1 MDAYHCFVY
10 LEEASYV
17 KAQIIHTAG
26 PVAQLHV
33 SVVGD
38 LFCCKVR
45 TCSTFVGITELPP
58 LQLATYKRLLF
69 SSTRDIGALN
79 LDGRIQEHRCTIF
92 ANLEREAFCIAE
104 IYSVEVKMLRHYPRL
119 P

>member
-1 MDAYHCFVY
+1 MY

-17 KAQIIHTAG
+17 KAQIIHTAD

-45 TCSTFVGITELPP
+45 TCSTFIDITELPP
-58 LQLATYKRLLF
+58 LQLATYKDFFFRPHETL
-69 SSTRDIGALN
+69 AL
-79 LDGRIQEHRCTIF
+79 
-92 ANLEREAFCIAE
+92 
-104 IYSVEVKMLRHYPRL
+104 
-119 P
+119 

>member
-1 MDAYHCFVY
+1 MGVASNECLPLTNCRFVY

-33 SVVGD
+33 SVAGD

-45 TCSTFVGITELPP
+45 TCSTFIGITELPP
-58 LQLATYKRLLF
+58 LQLATYEDFFFRPHET
-69 SSTRDIGALN
+69 SAL
-79 LDGRIQEHRCTIF
+79 
-92 ANLEREAFCIAE
+92 
-104 IYSVEVKMLRHYPRL
+104 
-119 P
+119 